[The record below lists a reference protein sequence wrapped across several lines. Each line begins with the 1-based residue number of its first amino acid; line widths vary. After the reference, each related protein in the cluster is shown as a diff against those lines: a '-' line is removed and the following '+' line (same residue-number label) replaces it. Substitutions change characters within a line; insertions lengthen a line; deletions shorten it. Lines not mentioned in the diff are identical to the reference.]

1 MSITI
6 NVSATMYDTTK
17 AKSKCS
23 TETGSCRLRLE
34 FPNTHYVILTTPNH
48 VRRFLFAS
56 NTIFS
61 TNKQIPQTKPINLM
75 QGNLVGWYVELSF
88 VARVVTY
95 IAILGTTLDNA
106 STILS
111 NFSFFCD
118 LLCVNLQDLL

>member
-1 MSITI
+1 
-6 NVSATMYDTTK
+6 
-17 AKSKCS
+17 
-23 TETGSCRLRLE
+23 
-34 FPNTHYVILTTPNH
+34 
-48 VRRFLFAS
+48 
-56 NTIFS
+56 
-61 TNKQIPQTKPINLM
+61 M